1 MNNLAALYSQTLVK
15 IDADFEQK
23 RKSIETDVERSR
35 QLVVDLFENYKFS
48 PNAIVNFNKM
58 LLDDETQYQ
67 LPCALQIGNLEPKQ
81 NSVENVY
88 IPAILPFSQSNAT
101 AFLIDNEQ
109 NNEDTI
115 QRVFQLLAFR
125 IMLSL
130 PINMCKFHFVD
141 TLSFGKKVNI
151 MNRLSEKIMTNA
163 IVNNEKQLEELIKE
177 LEQTVIE
184 INQNQLIHY
193 NSLEDFNREAGHLAV
208 PYRFVFIS
216 NFPNSFSKELTNR
229 FYKLINNRN
238 ASNAGIYIF
247 YSYSIDN
254 TIADLHGFD
263 ISEFINISTVVYAN
277 DNGNYEID
285 NTIFD
290 KPFNDT
296 FNIRIQTELPYNLDA
311 IIEAINRK
319 ADNIKPPIISL
330 DSYLENLMQT
340 QKYWQENSR
349 LGIKIPIGKRPVDET
364 VYFELGGDTT
374 DYFAMIGGR
383 PGYGKTVLLHN
394 IICNA
399 SILYSPLELN
409 FYLIDCT
416 SGGTGFKPYD
426 KLPHAKFVSITN
438 QREYAISAL
447 GYLINEMER
456 RGILF
461 KDTSDK
467 FGVTIQKIEEY
478 RKQTDEILPRLLI
491 IIDEFQMLLQDGDK
505 ISRKAS
511 SYLEQIIRL
520 GRKYGVHLILC
531 TQSYQN
537 LDIRTNDI
545 TLRIAFNLKD
555 FDSIKV
561 LGGSNEEAAKL
572 TLRGDAILNNK
583 NGNIRDNIKFRAA
596 YTEKMPDYVKFCNAK
611 LNELSYLPEPPIVFD
626 GKLNS
631 DLSVNQEFMSLLSSK
646 PKSNQKSLQTA
657 KVYVGVPSFIREE
670 HIYFKIKNN
679 QGSNLLL
686 IGNDMNS
693 AMSMLMLANYQLAK
707 QSPANSRFYIVDFLG
722 TDDERSK
729 YFSEICEQLDSI
741 TYCKKREI
749 PELIDTIEQEL
760 NIRIENAKND
770 VSNAERGRIVLSL
783 SYIQNA
789 KELRKEGYTPS
800 PITTKLVKILKN
812 GSDLGIHIF
821 IYAYN
826 YKGLEEIFERS
837 MLMSEFE
844 NKIALA
850 EGGGTAVFAD
860 QQTAEPKEKGY
871 GLIQTDAKTA
881 TYNPDPFMFY
891 NCFDAKLAGK
901 DGNILKRI
909 FSIYDEK

>member
-1 MNNLAALYSQTLVK
+1 MNNLAALYSKTLVK

-48 PNAIVNFNKM
+48 PNAVVDFNKM

-115 QRVFQLLAFR
+115 QRVFHLLAFR

-130 PINMCKFHFVD
+130 PINRCKFHFVD

-163 IVNNEKQLEELIKE
+163 IVNNEKQLEDLIKE
-177 LEQTVIE
+177 LEQTVID

-247 YSYSIDN
+247 YSYSLDN
-254 TIADLHGFD
+254 AIADLHGFD

-290 KPFNDT
+290 KPFNNT
-296 FNIRIQTELPYNLDA
+296 FNIRIQTELPYNLEA

-319 ADNIKPPIISL
+319 ANNIKPPVISL
-330 DSYLENLMQT
+330 DSYFEGLMQA

-364 VYFELGGDTT
+364 VYFELGGDTA

-416 SGGTGFKPYD
+416 NGTGFKPYD
-426 KLPHAKFVSITN
+426 RLPHATFVSITN
-438 QREYAISAL
+438 QRGYTLSAL
-447 GYLINEMER
+447 GHLTDEMYR
-456 RGILF
+456 RAELF
-461 KDTSDK
+461 KNASEK
-467 FGVTIQKIEEY
+467 QGSAIEKIEEY
-478 RKQTDEILPRLLI
+478 RKQTGEILPRLMV
-491 IIDEFQMLLQDGDK
+491 IIDEFQVLLASSDK
-505 ISRKAS
+505 ISRNAGAHLIK
-511 SYLEQIIRL
+511 IIKE
-520 GRKYGVHLILC
+520 GRKYGIHIVFC
-531 TQSYQN
+531 TQSYRD
-537 LDIRTNDI
+537 LDFNTDLI
-545 TLRIAFNLKD
+545 TLRIAFNLKE

-572 TLRGDAILNNK
+572 TQKGDAILNNK
-583 NGNIRDNIKFRAA
+583 NGNVRDNIKFRCA
-596 YTEKMPDYVKFCNAK
+596 YTEKMRDYVNFCNEK
-611 LNELSYLPEPPIVFD
+611 LSELPNYSHKRFVFD

-631 DLSVNQEFMSLLSSK
+631 DLSVNQEFMSILSAK
-646 PKSNQKSLQTA
+646 PKNAQKSLQAA

-679 QGSNLLL
+679 LGSNLLL
-686 IGNDMNS
+686 IGNDLNA
-693 AMSMLMLANYQLAK
+693 AMSTLMLANYQLAK
-707 QSPANSRFYIVDFLG
+707 QSQANSRFYIVDFLG

-729 YFSEICEQLDSI
+729 YFPEICEQLDNI

-749 PELIDTIEQEL
+749 PELIDNIEQEL

-789 KELRKEGYTPS
+789 KELKKEGYTPP

-812 GSDLGIHIF
+812 GSDLGIHVF
-821 IYAYN
+821 VYAYN
-826 YKGLEEIFERS
+826 SKGLEDIFERS
-837 MLMSEFE
+837 VLTSEFE

-850 EGGGTAVFAD
+850 EGGGTAVFTD

-881 TYNPDPFMFY
+881 TYNPDPFVFY

-901 DGNILKRI
+901 DGNILKII